1 MRRRAAHF
9 DRAAPAGRRISP
21 IHVLHLERPALVMAH
36 LPAAPGSTSY
46 IFGQIAANVGQNQTG
61 LFVKPLEASLTR
73 TPSENQKVIAD
84 LNFGLQQANSTAA
97 VVRAGTQLLQAQN
110 EAFAYAQQM
119 PLMREAI
126 TFQVNRNVAMFN
138 AYKKLIEDDD
148 DMTVKEL
155 QLALKFQ
162 GMTEAQKR
170 RVTHGDH
177 GVFTAGG
184 AGGSRAATLHGSGAG
199 FGAFANG
206 ETTIDP
212 ITGKIT
218 KKWQHDKL
226 TATKDSG

>member
-1 MRRRAAHF
+1 
-9 DRAAPAGRRISP
+9 
-21 IHVLHLERPALVMAH
+21 MAH
-36 LPAAPGSTSY
+36 LPAAPGSTSF
-46 IFGQIAANVGQNQTG
+46 IFGQIAANVGANQTD
-61 LFVKPLEASLTR
+61 LFVKPMEASLTR
-73 TPSENQKVIAD
+73 THSENQKVLAE
-84 LNFGLQQANSTAA
+84 LSFGLQQTNSITQN
-97 VVRAGTQLLQAQN
+97 VRAGTDLLVAQN

-119 PLMREAI
+119 PLMRAAI
-126 TFQVNRNVAMFN
+126 TLQVSRNVAMFN
-138 AYKKLIEDDD
+138 VYKKLIENDDD
-148 DMTVKEL
+148 ITVKEL

-184 AGGSRAATLHGSGAG
+184 AGGSRASTLNGSGAG
-199 FGAFANG
+199 FGAFAHG

>member
-1 MRRRAAHF
+1 
-9 DRAAPAGRRISP
+9 
-21 IHVLHLERPALVMAH
+21 MAH
-36 LPAAPGSTSY
+36 LPAAPGSTGY
-46 IFGQIAANVGQNQTG
+46 IFGEIAKNVGENQTG
-61 LFVKPLEASLTR
+61 LFVKPMDASLTR
-73 TPSENQKVIAD
+73 TPSENQKVLAE
-84 LNFGLQQANSTAA
+84 LSFALQQTNSITQN
-97 VVRAGTQLLQAQN
+97 VQAGTNLLVAQN

-119 PLMREAI
+119 PLMRAAI
-126 TFQVNRNVAMFN
+126 TLQVSRNVAMFN
-138 AYKKLIEDDD
+138 AYKKLIENDDD
-148 DMTVKEL
+148 ITVNEL

-184 AGGSRAATLHGSGAG
+184 AGGSRASTLNGSGAG
-199 FGAFANG
+199 FGAFAHG

>member
-1 MRRRAAHF
+1 
-9 DRAAPAGRRISP
+9 
-21 IHVLHLERPALVMAH
+21 MAH
-36 LPAAPGSTSY
+36 LPAAPGSTNY
-46 IFGQIAANVGQNQTG
+46 IFGEIAKNVGENQTG
-61 LFVKPLEASLTR
+61 LFVKPMDASLTR
-73 TPSENQKVIAD
+73 TPSENQKVLAE
-84 LNFGLQQANSTAA
+84 LSFALQQTNSITQN
-97 VVRAGTQLLQAQN
+97 VQAGTNLLRAQN

-119 PLMREAI
+119 PLMRAAI
-126 TFQVNRNVAMFN
+126 TLQVSRNVAMFN
-138 AYKKLIEDDD
+138 AYKKLIENDDD
-148 DMTVKEL
+148 ITVNEL

-184 AGGSRAATLHGSGAG
+184 AGGSRASTLNGSGAG
-199 FGAFANG
+199 FGAFAHG